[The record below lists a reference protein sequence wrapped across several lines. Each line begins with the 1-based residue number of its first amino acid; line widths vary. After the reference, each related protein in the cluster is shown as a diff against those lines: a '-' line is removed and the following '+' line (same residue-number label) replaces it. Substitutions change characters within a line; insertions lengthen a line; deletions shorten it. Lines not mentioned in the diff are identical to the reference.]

1 MKKGILSVLMLL
13 AGTAV
18 FAQRPSL
25 PVTSAEFA
33 PGTVR
38 RQARAEERAER
49 NARFIARQDSL
60 VQSRNFQFLP
70 VSVLEVPGGGEQTI
84 NNIYYYLAVFPD
96 HIEVHLPTL
105 RGYLNPYVEVLNFDA
120 PQPKDYKA
128 SKTQSGWNISFNAAD
143 GEGNVYTFGI
153 NLFTATGEAIMTMLT
168 PRSTIK

>member
-1 MKKGILSVLMLL
+1 MKTTTAKKKGILSVLMLL
-13 AGTAV
+13 AGTVV

-60 VQSRNFQFLP
+60 VQSCNFQFLP

-96 HIEVHLPTL
+96 NIEVHLPTL
-105 RGYLNPYVEVLNFDA
+105 RGYLNPYV
-120 PQPKDYKA
+120 
-128 SKTQSGWNISFNAAD
+128 
-143 GEGNVYTFGI
+143 
-153 NLFTATGEAIMTMLT
+153 
-168 PRSTIK
+168 